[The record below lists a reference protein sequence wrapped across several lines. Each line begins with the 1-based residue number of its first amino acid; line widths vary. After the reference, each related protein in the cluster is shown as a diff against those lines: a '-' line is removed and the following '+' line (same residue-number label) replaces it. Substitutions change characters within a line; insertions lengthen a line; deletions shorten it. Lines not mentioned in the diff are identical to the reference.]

1 MAWWGSGGYEWR
13 GGGVG
18 GMSGVVG
25 EWGYEWCGGGVGGMS
40 GVVGEWGV

>member
-1 MAWWGSGGYEWR
+1 MAWWGSGGMSGVVGEWGYEWR

-25 EWGYEWCGGGVGGMS
+25 EWGV
-40 GVVGEWGV
+40 